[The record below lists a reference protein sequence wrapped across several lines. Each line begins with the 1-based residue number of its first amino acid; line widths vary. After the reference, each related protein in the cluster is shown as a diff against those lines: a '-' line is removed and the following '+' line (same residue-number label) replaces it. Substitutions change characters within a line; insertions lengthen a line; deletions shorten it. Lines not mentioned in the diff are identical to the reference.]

1 MASSLFSK
9 RSTINTTSNDETNNT
24 AEEEEEQKK
33 KKNGVK
39 NNKKN
44 NNNIETNQSTTM
56 SSSDYDSTEIHQI
69 LKEESFDTTRTESG
83 TINVLSGEEN
93 RNTNGGGGEEPS
105 SSSSSSETTTIMDTM
120 SVTSNSDESQ
130 VAVAVEDSTTL
141 HISSDVVS
149 TTSATTNN
157 NDTAA
162 TPIKWSLTL
171 STPSTSPSVYTP
183 SSEIST
189 SPQKNFHGLGLKYS
203 IERATI
209 LLRTGKNCSLLLY
222 EIASLHD
229 DLVRELHKLCPAL
242 LENATAN
249 TPMEGFAKDVNSC
262 VLSYASQTS
271 LLGNCIRNHVAK
283 PYKDNA
289 KQMAEGVTKHYDEYT
304 AARGKCATARKEAL
318 KCRRRYV
325 DGVREVEGALANLRK
340 GRRNRSRRRNKGGGV
355 ATTTTAATVNA
366 NANSDSNNNNESGA
380 KDDTTPQE
388 GVEPHATWEEELR
401 AFGEL
406 HSLAGK
412 CEAVIRASEEAKVT
426 RAKYSVAVAEENAA
440 VNEAQ
445 DVERGALD
453 GVQCLE
459 EERIV
464 FLIGLLDR
472 FLQDEKESLE
482 NMSLD
487 LASVEPLDLA
497 DDNHRQEIPSSA
509 LSSVVPSTPTSL
521 FMTPRRRAQSDDG
534 PAINETRLLNLP
546 DEIAQIRDNM
556 KSLSGRQ
563 LGRLKT
569 LKQVVAFNEGMASAI
584 ESFAEGLKSQL
595 ESSPSTAVM
604 NKNEGANVLGSWNSA
619 IDSLVAYANCADAL
633 AKQIRE
639 GNLTLQLNSLQ
650 SAEKDGRAFQEK
662 EEIRWKNLCD
672 AARVEAKAKS
682 KHRQCVAE
690 LEKTRARL
698 TSVEGEGSE
707 GTAGDGDSTSG
718 GNGVTLSPMKATT
731 TKMDRHMNKAMG
743 KMFSILPGGGEDVM
757 NKVLT
762 PQQRQAITNRQLDEA
777 LAKEEKGKES
787 FEVAQSVKQQA
798 VVSYETEAAASELK
812 FKSDERNEWN
822 EMQNSLVSCVA
833 AMRNFR
839 EGQLES
845 VASSIE
851 TVRERHLG
859 SKSLDDVTRWTTYTE
874 GRLKEQRE
882 RNENVDDSKDKEG
895 QSGEGGFSLKVQLVE
910 STNVK
915 DLVRS
920 FLDEKDVVLDDPAE
934 IGNAENPGVDSSLK
948 VTTNGDSTVIE
959 ETPAPA
965 LLPDVPPDPWIEKM
979 DPIFSKKL
987 KNVSIETYFSAAWL
1001 EDTPLY
1007 GPWLQRKGSFDVSVT
1022 DWEHA
1027 SPENG
1032 DGFVNAWSK
1041 EKFARKRVIK
1051 FKFKRTTHLY
1061 IGPPVA
1067 GVTQTQYLIQD
1078 GNDRCVVM
1086 MTVEMDGI
1094 PYSDTFAVEV
1104 RWSARRVDQNDI
1116 AVDAGVF
1123 VRFTKSSM
1131 FASKIKSGTLKE
1143 TSPIHL
1149 DLFEVIKKAIASGE
1163 EGGEIEDSEADT
1175 QPEEEANVATAVVEE
1190 EGLRN
1195 KTTASEIATMDET
1208 PPQVEGMLQQLV
1220 AALLS
1225 LTQNQQLLLAVV
1237 VLYFLTK
1244 MILSKKDPTADKMDD
1259 LARQV
1264 DDLTNEVR
1272 DMKNMLETILKMS
1285 EQNVARG
1292 MSCNDP
1298 SDVSA

>member
-1 MASSLFSK
+1 
-9 RSTINTTSNDETNNT
+9 
-24 AEEEEEQKK
+24 
-33 KKNGVK
+33 
-39 NNKKN
+39 
-44 NNNIETNQSTTM
+44 
-56 SSSDYDSTEIHQI
+56 
-69 LKEESFDTTRTESG
+69 
-83 TINVLSGEEN
+83 
-93 RNTNGGGGEEPS
+93 
-105 SSSSSSETTTIMDTM
+105 
-120 SVTSNSDESQ
+120 
-130 VAVAVEDSTTL
+130 
-141 HISSDVVS
+141 
-149 TTSATTNN
+149 
-157 NDTAA
+157 
-162 TPIKWSLTL
+162 
-171 STPSTSPSVYTP
+171 
-183 SSEIST
+183 
-189 SPQKNFHGLGLKYS
+189 
-203 IERATI
+203 
-209 LLRTGKNCSLLLY
+209 
-222 EIASLHD
+222 
-229 DLVRELHKLCPAL
+229 
-242 LENATAN
+242 
-249 TPMEGFAKDVNSC
+249 
-262 VLSYASQTS
+262 
-271 LLGNCIRNHVAK
+271 
-283 PYKDNA
+283 
-289 KQMAEGVTKHYDEYT
+289 
-304 AARGKCATARKEAL
+304 
-318 KCRRRYV
+318 V
-325 DGVREVEGALANLRK
+325 DGVKEVKEVEAALANLRK
-340 GRRNRSRRRNKGGGV
+340 GRRNRSKRRNKGVGGV
-355 ATTTTAATVNA
+355 GGVGGVTVATTAATATAATAATTNA
-366 NANSDSNNNNESGA
+366 NNDSSNNDTTAKGANGANSNTE
-380 KDDTTPQE
+380 E
-388 GVEPHATWEEELR
+388 GIELYTTWEEELR
-401 AFGEL
+401 AFGETY
-406 HSLAGK
+406 SLVGK
-412 CEAVIRASEEAKVT
+412 CEAVIRASEEVNAT
-426 RAKYSVAVAEENAA
+426 RTKYSVAVAEENA
-440 VNEAQ
+440 VVDEAQ

-509 LSSVVPSTPTSL
+509 LTSVVPPSTPTASSL

-546 DEIAQIRDNM
+546 DKIAQIRDNM

-584 ESFAEGLKSQL
+584 ESFADGLKSQL
-595 ESSPSTAVM
+595 ESSPSTAVL

-619 IDSLVAYANCADAL
+619 IGSLVAYANFADSL

-650 SAEKDGRAFQEK
+650 SAEKDGKAFQEK
-662 EEIRWKNLCD
+662 EEHRWKSLCE

-690 LEKTRARL
+690 LERTRARL

-707 GTAGDGDSTSG
+707 GTAGDGDNTSG
-718 GNGVTLSPMKATT
+718 GNGATLSPMKTTT

-787 FEVAQSVKQQA
+787 FEVAQFVKQQA
-798 VVSYETEAAASELK
+798 VVSYETEAAASEFK
-812 FKSDERNEWN
+812 FKLDERNEWN
-822 EMQNSLVSCVA
+822 AMQNSLVCCVA
-833 AMRNFR
+833 AMSFFR

-859 SKSLDDVTRWTTYTE
+859 IKSLDDVTRWTTYTE
-874 GRLKEQRE
+874 GRLKDQRE
-882 RNENVDDSKDKEG
+882 RNENVDDSKDEEG
-895 QSGEGGFSLKVQLVE
+895 QSGEGGFSLKVQLME

-920 FLDEKDVVLDDPAE
+920 FLDEKDVDSDDPAY
-934 IGNAENPGVDSSLK
+934 IGNAEDSAADSSLK
-948 VTTNGDSTVIE
+948 ETTNGDITVIKE
-959 ETPAPA
+959 TPTPAPA

-979 DPIFSKKL
+979 DAIFSKKL
-987 KNVSIETYFSAAWL
+987 KNVSIETYFSAGWS
-1001 EDTPLY
+1001 EVTPLY
-1007 GPWLQRKGSFDVSVT
+1007 GPWLQKIGSFDVSVT

-1032 DGFVNAWSK
+1032 DRFVNAWSK
-1041 EKFARKRVIK
+1041 EKFTRRRVIK
-1051 FKFKRTTHLY
+1051 FKFKRSTHLY

-1067 GVTQTQYLIQD
+1067 GVTQTQYLIKD

-1094 PYSDTFAVEV
+1094 PYSDAFAVEV
-1104 RWSARRVDQNDI
+1104 RWSARRVEQNDI

-1149 DLFEVIKKAIASGE
+1149 DLYEVIKKAIASGE
-1163 EGGEIEDSEADT
+1163 EGGEIEDSEVEA
-1175 QPEEEANVATAVVEE
+1175 QPEEEVNVATTVVEKD
-1190 EGLRN
+1190 GLRN
-1195 KTTASEIATMDET
+1195 KATASEIATMDET
-1208 PPQVEGMLQQLV
+1208 PPQVEDMLQQLV

-1225 LTQNQQLLLAVV
+1225 LTQNQQLLLAFV

-1244 MILSKKDPTADKMDD
+1244 MIFSKKDPTTDKMDD

-1272 DMKNMLETILKMS
+1272 NIKTMLESILKMS